1 MNKNNK
7 GFTLIELLVVIAI
20 IGLLA
25 SMIMVGLSSSR
36 TKGRDARRIADLKEV
51 QNGLEIY
58 YMKSGSYPTNITKWA
73 DFVTALKSVG
83 ITQVPNDPTNPTND
97 TTKTYYYSYYST
109 TDGQHYVL
117 GAVLEDKN
125 NSILDNDIDDS
136 VFNGMILT
144 NCGTGG
150 AGSDAVYCV
159 GM

>member
-58 YMKSGSYPTNITKWA
+58 YMKFGKYPTGMA
-73 DFVTALKSVG
+73 DWQDLKTALSQTG
-83 ITQVPNDPTNPTND
+83 ISQVPSDPTNSDDDPTA
-97 TTKTYYYSYYST
+97 TYHYGYYSSQ
-109 TDGQHYVL
+109 DGQHYVL
-117 GAVLEDKN
+117 SAVLEDKN
-125 NSILDNDIDDS
+125 NSILNNDLDNGNFYGI
-136 VFNGMILT
+136 NLT
-144 NCGTGG
+144 GCGTGG
-150 AGSDAVYCV
+150 AGTDTVYCV

>member
-58 YMKSGSYPTNITKWA
+58 YMKNGMYPSVPTWDYLIS
-73 DFVTALKSVG
+73 ALKEVG
-83 ITQVPNDPTNPTND
+83 ITQVPNDPVNKDPYTYKYFTSNPH
-97 TTKTYYYSYYST
+97 
-109 TDGQHYVL
+109 QHYVL
-117 GAVLEDKN
+117 AATLEDKN
-125 NSILDNDIDDS
+125 NSILDNDLD
-136 VFNGMILT
+136 NGNFYGINLT
-144 NCGTGG
+144 GCGTGG
-150 AGSDAVYCV
+150 AGTDTVYCI